1 MSGGARSLR
10 CLQLSCSCH
19 PVHVPCSDLRVLAMA
34 ALKPLMPA
42 KMRSMAATAAAELAA
57 LSSVSVSGAKQ
68 PPAASRS
75 GMAALVADLEGRIGR
90 HTVISLAFSP
100 DASLLV
106 AGTADWRLAGWLV
119 VAPRLTLAAPSA
131 LSLVRTFELS
141 GAHTGAIHSV
151 GVLGDGTVL
160 YTSGAD
166 SSVRLWQTA
175 KLIPAAA
182 AAAESG
188 GAGIETETSVGAFHP
203 AAITQA
209 SVAGGA
215 LVHVHDDPRGGCLV
229 SAHDAYRALFDF
241 GLSAMPFGVP
251 KNASE
256 MSNAAAVDAAMAMY
270 GHSGAPRSTP
280 SFRLAAV
287 PPPRL
292 ALQPPAPSPLRSSRN
307 TGRSAGDG
315 DGEYREGSPSRS
327 AASPRRGAPAAGGDV
342 RPTLEDQSSSPPPSP
357 NRDPPPQPDSGAPG
371 VSVTFSPP
379 RTAAALAADR
389 AASSG
394 GHGRLSPVRPP
405 APAENAVTSDTDDD
419 DDLAPSAFRRPLRA
433 SSLGGDSEHDTLA
446 SSSIDEPLVSG
457 LEGESGAGSESWWA
471 GNTDPSTWR
480 DVEPIA
486 VPQALLQVCC
496 GLGSPFLNVAP
507 TSSILPQ
514 GLVDLLDGK
523 RGRSATQGPASL
535 SQQLQHLPPQQL
547 LLQPMEPT
555 RIVRVRRACLDVAP
569 LPLSPAEV
577 RSRRSRPPVFAGHGG
592 SAAVTAETTLASY
605 TRASFAW
612 DAFASRILY
621 CAGSE
626 VTLHDAASGRQQH
639 LPVHAWAEIQTD
651 AAQAQRRREAAAAGN
666 LPALAV
672 MAASPSARRG
682 SSFSGSPEAVAALA
696 SHRRR
701 APRCTVLS
709 LSSDGLKLLVGLS
722 DCSIGLWQRAA
733 AATDS
738 PWTLA
743 AMLLPPWVR
752 RHEPP
757 AAAAAVPGLR
767 GLSARRASL
776 AGTAKVAHGFGSIGS
791 GGILVDASFGPG
803 GLFIAA
809 TYVKRAAGGGA
820 SRSFRVLVAFWEV
833 ADVVQVGHAWSV

>member
-1 MSGGARSLR
+1 
-10 CLQLSCSCH
+10 
-19 PVHVPCSDLRVLAMA
+19 MA

-57 LSSVSVSGAKQ
+57 LSSVSISGAKQ
-68 PPAASRS
+68 PAASRS
-75 GMAALVADLEGRIGR
+75 GMAALVADLEGRIGH

-182 AAAESG
+182 AAAAAENG
-188 GAGIETETSVGAFHP
+188 GASIETETSVGAFHP

-292 ALQPPAPSPLRSSRN
+292 VLQPPAPSPLRSSRN
-307 TGRSAGDG
+307 TGRSAGGG
-315 DGEYREGSPSRS
+315 DGEYREGSPTRS
-327 AASPRRGAPAAGGDV
+327 AASPRRGVSAAGGDMLA
-342 RPTLEDQSSSPPPSP
+342 RPTLEDVSSSPPPSP
-357 NRDPPPQPDSGAPG
+357 NRDPPPQPESGAPG

-394 GHGRLSPVRPP
+394 GHGRLSPVRPA

-486 VPQALLQVCC
+486 VPQGLLQVRCVE
-496 GLGSPFLNVAP
+496 GSPFLLQWPLTHRYPA
-507 TSSILPQ
+507 
-514 GLVDLLDGK
+514 
-523 RGRSATQGPASL
+523 GP
-535 SQQLQHLPPQQL
+535 
-547 LLQPMEPT
+547 
-555 RIVRVRRACLDVAP
+555 R
-569 LPLSPAEV
+569 
-577 RSRRSRPPVFAGHGG
+577 
-592 SAAVTAETTLASY
+592 
-605 TRASFAW
+605 
-612 DAFASRILY
+612 
-621 CAGSE
+621 
-626 VTLHDAASGRQQH
+626 
-639 LPVHAWAEIQTD
+639 
-651 AAQAQRRREAAAAGN
+651 
-666 LPALAV
+666 
-672 MAASPSARRG
+672 
-682 SSFSGSPEAVAALA
+682 
-696 SHRRR
+696 
-701 APRCTVLS
+701 
-709 LSSDGLKLLVGLS
+709 
-722 DCSIGLWQRAA
+722 
-733 AATDS
+733 
-738 PWTLA
+738 
-743 AMLLPPWVR
+743 
-752 RHEPP
+752 
-757 AAAAAVPGLR
+757 
-767 GLSARRASL
+767 
-776 AGTAKVAHGFGSIGS
+776 
-791 GGILVDASFGPG
+791 
-803 GLFIAA
+803 
-809 TYVKRAAGGGA
+809 
-820 SRSFRVLVAFWEV
+820 
-833 ADVVQVGHAWSV
+833 